1 MSTTTCMIAG
11 LPGSGKSTYIGALW
25 YCLRH
30 SVKDRRPKL
39 IADNNNLPD
48 DISVLNRLGDAYKAM
63 KLINR
68 TNSNE
73 NESVQINLI
82 DVETEKSIQVEVPD
96 FLGETFRDLVEL
108 KESELLNEWVDK
120 AESLVYFISD
130 VSVGEFE
137 DDEGP
142 EDDEAGAPAKD
153 IPPFNITSIS
163 SAAMN
168 IMVLKNLL
176 AKKKFK
182 KIVIVLSLW
191 DKMTDNGTKPKNPED
206 YLEENSPALYH
217 FIVSNIQ
224 NVSIIGLSAQGREY
238 PKDDEEQYAAIKK
251 EVRQQTNNGRRS
263 FVEDGSEIIYDLSIP
278 LYLLLKE

>member
-1 MSTTTCMIAG
+1 MSTTRCMIAG

-30 SVKDRRPKL
+30 TVKERSPKL
-39 IADNNNLPD
+39 KADNSNLPD

-73 NESVQINLI
+73 NESVQMNLI

-108 KESELLNEWVDK
+108 KESDLLNEWVNK
-120 AESLVYFISD
+120 ADSLVYFISD

-137 DDEGP
+137 DDYGP
-142 EDDEAGAPAKD
+142 EDDETAPPDKD

-168 IMVLKNLL
+168 IMVLKKLL

-191 DKMTDNGTKPKNPED
+191 DKMTDNGKKPKNPEE

-238 PKDDEEQYAAIKK
+238 PKDDEVQYAAIKK

>member
-1 MSTTTCMIAG
+1 MSTTRCMIAG

-30 SVKDRRPKL
+30 SVNDRRPKL

-120 AESLVYFISD
+120 ADSLVYFISD

-142 EDDEAGAPAKD
+142 EDDEAVAPAKD

-191 DKMTDNGTKPKNPED
+191 DKMTDNGTKPKNPKE

-224 NVSIIGLSAQGREY
+224 NVSIIGLSAQGLEY

>member
-1 MSTTTCMIAG
+1 MSTTCMIAG

-30 SVKDRRPKL
+30 SAKDRRPKL

-120 AESLVYFISD
+120 ADSLVYFISD
-130 VSVGEFE
+130 VSDATCGCC
-137 DDEGP
+137 
-142 EDDEAGAPAKD
+142 
-153 IPPFNITSIS
+153 
-163 SAAMN
+163 
-168 IMVLKNLL
+168 
-176 AKKKFK
+176 
-182 KIVIVLSLW
+182 
-191 DKMTDNGTKPKNPED
+191 
-206 YLEENSPALYH
+206 
-217 FIVSNIQ
+217 
-224 NVSIIGLSAQGREY
+224 
-238 PKDDEEQYAAIKK
+238 
-251 EVRQQTNNGRRS
+251 
-263 FVEDGSEIIYDLSIP
+263 
-278 LYLLLKE
+278 